1 MPLTVAI
8 LQVDTTVKRCIEYRS
23 KNRGA
28 KRMKLDK
35 NEKCSTNVENLIDV
49 KKIIEECPNAT
60 IAKEITGEE
69 LTKLL
74 KENFDKS
81 NQADSDSSE
90 ETSAE
95 DEYNENDDH
104 LTRAIINS
112 FCDPEVIKVVK
123 NNLIHNFS

>member
-1 MPLTVAI
+1 
-8 LQVDTTVKRCIEYRS
+8 
-23 KNRGA
+23 
-28 KRMKLDK
+28 MKLDK